1 MRNWARERNSEA
13 ENLYIRPGRRH
24 EFSPAKSLNGE
35 DNMDNREFN
44 RVDQKDREFE
54 ELLCLAYLFKR
65 SGYVETP
72 GDSELPP
79 TDNAESYPHYSC
91 N

>member
-1 MRNWARERNSEA
+1 
-13 ENLYIRPGRRH
+13 
-24 EFSPAKSLNGE
+24 
-35 DNMDNREFN
+35 MDNREFN